1 MELLEGNNLSMVF
14 GGLSALNSVDIKIN
28 KGEVLSIIGPNGA
41 GKTTLFNLLTGIYSP
56 TKGEICFRKKEIKN
70 LKPYEITKLGIA
82 RTFQNIRLFK
92 EMSVLDNVIIG
103 QHCRTKAGVFG
114 AMFKTPSVRREEALV
129 REKVMDVLKFVDLD
143 DVYMEKA
150 KNLPYGK
157 QRRLEMARALATDP
171 ELILL
176 DEPAAGMNH
185 QETNELIKLIEK
197 LNNTGKT
204 VLLIEHDMKLVM
216 DISRR
221 IMVLDYGKKIADG
234 PPDEVKNDE
243 KVIKAYLGDDFRRET
258 REIKKVKEAKEVKKA
273 KEAYVC

>member
-1 MELLEGNNLSMVF
+1 MELLEGNNLCMVF

-41 GKTTLFNLLTGIYSP
+41 GKTTLFNLLTGMYSP
-56 TKGEICFRKKEIKN
+56 TKGKISFRKKEIKN
-70 LKPYEITKLGIA
+70 LKPYQITKLGIA
-82 RTFQNIRLFK
+82 RTFQNIRLFG

-103 QHCRTKAGVFG
+103 QHCRTKTGIWG
-114 AMFKTPSVRREEALV
+114 AIFKTPSVRKEESLV
-129 REKVMDVLKFVDLD
+129 REKAMDVLNFVGLD
-143 DVYMEKA
+143 DVCEEKA

-171 ELILL
+171 ELVLL

-185 QETNELIKLIEK
+185 QETSELIELIAK
-197 LNNTGKT
+197 LNDTNKT

-216 DISRR
+216 DISQR

-234 PPDEVKNDE
+234 PPDKVKNDE
-243 KVIKAYLGDDFRRET
+243 KVIKAYLGDDFR
-258 REIKKVKEAKEVKKA
+258 KEEHA
-273 KEAYVC
+273 C